1 MGKYKL
7 TKDRLFV
14 YICSLYVCGI
24 LFGVFLFRAPGE
36 QNFGEAKFIPVF
48 CANYWYVFLMWL
60 FGFSVIGLFFN
71 SLIIFFRGFLFGAL
85 LAVLIKTSFKD
96 LAVLTALE
104 IIVFIPA
111 FFTLGYFSLA
121 SARKQFY
128 NLFAPFTGT
137 LDNKIYLN
145 VMIVVTVVIVIY
157 SLVIV
162 IYR

>member
-1 MGKYKL
+1 
-7 TKDRLFV
+7 
-14 YICSLYVCGI
+14 
-24 LFGVFLFRAPGE
+24 
-36 QNFGEAKFIPVF
+36 
-48 CANYWYVFLMWL
+48 
-60 FGFSVIGLFFN
+60 
-71 SLIIFFRGFLFGAL
+71 
-85 LAVLIKTSFKD
+85 KTSFKD

-121 SARKQFY
+121 SARRQFY

-145 VMIVVTVVIVIY
+145 VMIVVTVLIVIY